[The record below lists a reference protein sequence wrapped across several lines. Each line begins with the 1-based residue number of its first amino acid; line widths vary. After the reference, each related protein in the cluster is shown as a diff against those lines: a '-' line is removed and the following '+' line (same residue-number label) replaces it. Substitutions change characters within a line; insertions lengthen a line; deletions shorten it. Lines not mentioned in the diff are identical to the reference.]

1 MSLRALRGF
10 LCALFFLAAC
20 ARATP
25 APPLTH
31 PPVPTPS
38 TLNLDPETQAL
49 IARADRVA
57 FIIPFSH
64 WDTDWHEAYPDY
76 VRRSDGNILAA
87 IQMAKA
93 NPRFRYTF
101 EQVLFVQHFWETYPE
116 HRADLKRLVQNRQFT
131 FAWAGITQPETS
143 LAAPAIQ
150 VRNLQLG
157 QDWITETFGA
167 EYVPRTAWQSDAFG
181 NSAALPTFLAGSG
194 IPYLFIGRWQHKCDP
209 DYADCTPLPHAF
221 YWRAPLPGGGE
232 TGEEGES
239 RVLVAY
245 LSYPTAW
252 DAIHRLTDED
262 AQVAA
267 LRQYVETQFERTD
280 SQYVFIPMGS
290 DFIDPMPDLPSLISK
305 GNAADQHTALV
316 MADPETAFHYLATQ
330 PLPEFDVD
338 LNPIWQA
345 FYASRPFAKIADKE
359 SEYFLTAADKFGLLT
374 DAPPSPAWQTA
385 AISAHY
391 DNIGAVS
398 FDSVWESTQRPRF
411 EETLATAADDLT
423 SILTRIAGGANAPV
437 LIFNPSSW
445 ARSEIIE
452 IHSAG
457 DLPDSIHLPAPI
469 QQLGPGAIAFRA
481 EAVPSIG
488 YAAPAS
494 DPPPLVYPATAS
506 RTNDLV
512 MLTNGLV
519 SVTLD
524 PAHGGAF
531 SNLSSSNYPNLLSTF
546 GDDVVYW
553 DDAGDIY
560 GASFKEERAR
570 ESETTAQVTVLAG
583 GPLVARAQ
591 AAFILG
597 GLPVTKTVTLRADDP
612 LIEVVL
618 EIKALPET
626 SAVLDIP
633 TTVAADNR
641 TDDLGFAAFTHP
653 VDSRPIAPG
662 DRTYRREIFYPI
674 TYWSDVSDASGGLAL
689 VTHGLQGVGGTSHL
703 SLLLVRQVTEEE
715 GLSDPD
721 YHTLRYAYLP
731 HAGPVAGASAAL
743 REASR
748 WDRAGLPQI
757 AYAFNQPLIPVWR
770 SGDRVCVQLPF
781 RDRSAACHPQSPIS
795 DLPASLSLLSA
806 SSGLV
811 ADLYR
816 RGDRVE
822 AVVLDYDPSV
832 PATLAIG
839 GKQIVLPGVALTVM
853 PVQVALPVTSR

>member
-25 APPLTH
+25 T
-31 PPVPTPS
+31 PTPS
-38 TLNLDPETQAL
+38 TVNLDPETQAL

-64 WDTDWHEAYPDY
+64 WDTDWHEAFPDY
-76 VRRSDGNILAA
+76 VKRSDGNILAA
-87 IQMAKA
+87 IQMAKE

-101 EQVLFVQHFWETYPE
+101 EQVLFVQHFWETHPE
-116 HRADLKRLVQNRQFT
+116 FRADLKGLVQNRQLT

-143 LAAPAIQ
+143 LVAPAIQ

-181 NSAALPTFLAGSG
+181 NSAAFPIFLQQMNG
-194 IPYLFIGRWQHKCDP
+194 PYLFIGRWQDGCNP
-209 DYADCTPLPHAF
+209 NREDCTRPPHAF
-221 YWRAPLPGGGE
+221 YWQSPAAPGG
-232 TGEEGES
+232 
-239 RVLVAY
+239 RILVTY

-252 DAIHRLTDED
+252 DAIHRLPTEEE
-262 AQVAA
+262 QLTA
-267 LRQYVETQFERTD
+267 LRDVVAGQFSRT
-280 SQYVFIPMGS
+280 SSKYVFLPMGS
-290 DFIDPMPDLPSLISK
+290 DFIDPLPNLPSLVDRW
-305 GNAADQHTALV
+305 NAADRHTVLV
-316 MADPETAFHYLATQ
+316 MADPDTAFQYLATQ
-330 PLPEFDVD
+330 ELPEVTIDF
-338 LNPIWQA
+338 NPIWQA
-345 FYASRPFAKIADKE
+345 FYASRPAAKIADKE
-359 SEYFLTAADKFGLLT
+359 SEYYLTTADKFGALVN
-374 DAPPSPAWQTA
+374 APQSSAWYTA
-385 AISAHY
+385 TINAHY

-398 FDSVWESTQRPRF
+398 FDAVWESTQRPRF
-411 EETLATAADDLT
+411 EQTLATAADDLT
-423 SILTRIAGGANAPV
+423 SILTRIASGANAPV

-445 ARSEIIE
+445 VRSGIIE
-452 IHSAG
+452 INSA
-457 DLPDSIHLPAPI
+457 DALPDLNSLPTPVQTI
-469 QQLGPGAIAFRA
+469 GPNAIAFRA
-481 EAVPSIG
+481 EAVPPIG
-488 YAAPAS
+488 YAATAS
-494 DPPPLVYPATAS
+494 DPSTLIYPATAS

-512 MLTNGLV
+512 TLTNGLV

-531 SNLSSSNYPNLLSTF
+531 SNLSISNHPNLLSTF

-553 DDAGDIY
+553 NDGGDIY

-570 ESETTAQVTVLAG
+570 ESTTTAQVTVLAG

-591 AAFILG
+591 AAFTLG
-597 GLPVTKTVTLRADDP
+597 GLPVTKTVTVRADDA

-626 SAVLDIP
+626 SAVLHIP
-633 TTVAADNR
+633 TTLEAETR
-641 TDDLGFAAFTHP
+641 TDDLGFASFTHP
-653 VDSRPIAPG
+653 VDNRPIAPG
-662 DRTYRREIFYPI
+662 DRTYRRDIFYPV
-674 TYWSDVSDASGGLAL
+674 TYWSDVSDATGGLAL
-689 VTHGLQGVGGTSHL
+689 ITHGLQGVGGTSHL
-703 SLLLVRQVTEEE
+703 SLLLVRQVTEDNE
-715 GLSDPD
+715 GVTDPD

-731 HAGPVAGASAAL
+731 HAGQVSDPSAAL
-743 REASR
+743 REAFP

-781 RDRSAACHPQSPIS
+781 RDQSAACHLQSPIS
-795 DLPASLSLLSA
+795 SLPASLSLLSA

-816 RGDRVE
+816 RGDHVE
-822 AVVLDYDPSV
+822 AVVLDYDPST

-839 GKQIVLPGVALTVM
+839 EKQIVLPGVALTLM
-853 PVQVALPVTSR
+853 PVQIALPATSR